1 MKSAGK
7 GKLKKIIIWAAVA
20 LAVIVFVV
28 VPIFGPLNP
37 LEVLL
42 LRIKYPVYSSY
53 GLFPAHV
60 DTLGPL
66 NVEGAMMFS
75 DTILHIR
82 VTDQTETSGV
92 LPDSSRWTAE
102 VIEDPSGTFQP
113 GESIWV
119 VLSKSS
125 EGKRPELQNG
135 SEYLVMGGF
144 DEDMEKHFHVNSLGM
159 FYVTFTG
166 HALAASDEGNRSFS
180 GEKADVVVDTVYQIM
195 QRYKE
200 KLAAR
205 ENAQE

>member
-1 MKSAGK
+1 MKK
-7 GKLKKIIIWAAVA
+7 KLWKIILWAAVA

-37 LEVLL
+37 LEVML
-42 LRIKYPVYSSY
+42 LRVKYPVYSSY
-53 GLFPAHV
+53 GLLPPNV
-60 DTLGPL
+60 DPIGPL
-66 NVEGAMMFS
+66 DIEGAMMSS

-92 LPDSSRWTAE
+92 LASSSRWTAE
-102 VIEDPSGTFQP
+102 IIEDPSGTFQP

-125 EGKRPELQNG
+125 KGKRPELQNG

-144 DEDMEKHFHVNSLGM
+144 DEDMEKHFHVKSFGM

-180 GEKADVVVDTVYQIM
+180 GKKADVVVDTVYQIM

-200 KLAAR
+200 KRAAR

>member
-1 MKSAGK
+1 MRKK
-7 GKLKKIIIWAAVA
+7 KLKKIIIWAVVT
-20 LAVIVFVV
+20 LAVILFVV

-42 LRIKYPVYSSY
+42 LRIKYPVYSSAGR
-53 GLFPAHV
+53 GLPDAE
-60 DTLGPL
+60 PRSQL
-66 NVEGAMMFS
+66 NVVGAAMSS

-82 VTDQTETSGV
+82 ITGDEDEFGLTPYGYY
-92 LPDSSRWTAE
+92 WTAE
-102 VIEDPSGTFQP
+102 VIEDPSGKSQP

-144 DEDMEKHFHVNSLGM
+144 DEDMEKHFHVKSFGM

-180 GEKADVVVDTVYQIM
+180 GQKADVVVDTVYQIM